1 MAVSNNNLV
10 LTGLDF
16 DTLKTNLK
24 NFLSTQDVYKDYD
37 LEASNM
43 AVLIDVLSYNSFLN
57 AFYTNMMLSESFLD
71 SAQRKNSVI
80 SHAKELN
87 YMPRSA
93 RSAEALIN
101 LSFFGTSSTY
111 LLQKGQTFS
120 ATVKSN
126 TYNFSVSDNILLSSA
141 NGYFQTQLSLFEGVY
156 LYDTYVMNTT
166 DPLQRFLLSNPDCDI
181 TSLTVV
187 VYEDNSITGTPYT
200 LATTLLGL
208 DELSKVFF
216 VQQAE
221 NGQYEVEFGDG
232 IVGYMPKN
240 GSTISLNYRVCH
252 GSDPNG
258 ASVFTINFNPGPTQ
272 DAFQI
277 NVSTIS
283 VASAGANTEDIDS
296 IRYYA
301 PRHFQIQEKASAS
314 EDYSIMLREQFP
326 EITAVSTFGGEE
338 LNPPMYGY
346 VAVVVNIDGVDGL
359 PDSKRQAYT
368 TFLKQRNNLTTQ
380 ITFVDPLFSYLAV
393 NTNVNY
399 NINITT
405 LTPDNIRTL
414 VVNGI
419 AVYAQ
424 QNLGDFE
431 SRFRY
436 SRFCSMIDNIDAS
449 IVGNETEVL
458 LYKKITPQAGTAQNI
473 QVNFAMPLQFGVVQ
487 PNNEAGQ
494 EFHSFYSGSFYMN
507 GYLTRLEDDG
517 KGNVYYVNSATGT
530 DAFVTKV
537 GTINYDSGLI
547 SLQAFNPTTYD
558 GNHIKMFVKPREL
571 DILTDKATILDIEN
585 SEINVSVNVVRE

>member
-37 LEASNM
+37 LDASNM
-43 AVLIDVLSYNSFLN
+43 AVLIDVLSYNSFIN

-101 LSFFGTSSTY
+101 LSFSGTSSTY

-166 DPLQRFLLSNPDCDI
+166 DPLQRFLLSNPDCDV

-414 VVNGI
+414 IVNGI

-517 KGNVYYVNSATGT
+517 KGNVFYVNAATGT

-537 GTINYDSGLI
+537 GTIDYDSGLI

-571 DILTDKATILDIEN
+571 DILADKATILDIEN
-585 SEINVSVNVVRE
+585 SEIDVSVNVVRE